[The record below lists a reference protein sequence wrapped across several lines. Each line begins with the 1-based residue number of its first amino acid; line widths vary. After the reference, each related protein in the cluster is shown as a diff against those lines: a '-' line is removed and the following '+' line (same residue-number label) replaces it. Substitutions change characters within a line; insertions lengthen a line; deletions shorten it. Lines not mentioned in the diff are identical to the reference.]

1 VFLRLACLSG
11 LAVTLLSMTF
21 NLVPI
26 VDVPHPWLFGAKV
39 VLTALGIN
47 AVGAGLYWRG
57 TRRQLSQAAEAVGT

>member
-1 VFLRLACLSG
+1 MA
-11 LAVTLLSMTF
+11 F

-47 AVGAGLYWRG
+47 LVGAGIYWRG
-57 TRRQLSQAAEAVGT
+57 TRQQLFALGTRR